1 MDLPILDTAD
11 ARKRMV
17 DSQIRPNKV
26 TDAAVLE
33 GMRTLRRELFVPA
46 ALADFAYIDEDVPLG
61 NGRVLLEP
69 MILARLLQAAAVKP
83 HENCLV
89 VASGTGYAAALLGL
103 IGAHVTALEDDLALR
118 AIAARVLPAEVR
130 QVAGKLDAGAPQFAP
145 YDLIL
150 IEGGVREIPGTLAAQ
165 LAPHGRIVTVIVP
178 AEGVGTAV
186 RADAGEG
193 GLTIA
198 KLFDCQT
205 PALPSLLAKVGFS
218 FD

>member
-1 MDLPILDTAD
+1 MLLAAGTPDDFRLDPPEGLGGVSTE
-11 ARKRMV
+11 V
-17 DSQIRPNKV
+17 
-26 TDAAVLE
+26 AAVCAIYPP
-33 GMRTLRRELFVPA
+33 TLFHTGETRP
-46 ALADFAYIDEDVPLG
+46 
-61 NGRVLLEP
+61 
-69 MILARLLQAAAVKP
+69 
-83 HENCLV
+83 
-89 VASGTGYAAALLGL
+89 SGSLP
-103 IGAHVTALEDDLALR
+103 
-118 AIAARVLPAEVR
+118 ARVLPAEVR

>member
-1 MDLPILDTAD
+1 MDMPILDTTD

-26 TDAAVLE
+26 NDAAVLE
-33 GMRTLRRELFVPA
+33 GMRTLKRELFVPA

-83 HENCLV
+83 GEKALV
-89 VASGTGYAAALLGL
+89 VASGTGYAAALLSL
-103 IGAHVTALEDDLALR
+103 IGAHVVALEDDPALR
-118 AIAARVLPAEVR
+118 AIAARVLPAEIK
-130 QVAGKLDAGAPQFAP
+130 QVAAKLDAGAAEWAP
-145 YDLIL
+145 YDVIL
-150 IEGGVREIPGTLAAQ
+150 IDGGVREIPGALVAQ
-165 LAPHGRIVTVIVP
+165 LAPHGRIVAVIVP
-178 AEGVGTAV
+178 TEGVGTAV
-186 RADAGEG
+186 RADAGED
-193 GLTIA
+193 GLLIT